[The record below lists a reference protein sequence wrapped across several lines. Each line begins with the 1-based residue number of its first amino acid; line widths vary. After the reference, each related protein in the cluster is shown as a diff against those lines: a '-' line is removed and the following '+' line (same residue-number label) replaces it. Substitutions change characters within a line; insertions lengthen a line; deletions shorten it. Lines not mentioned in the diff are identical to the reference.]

1 MEKNKKSRIFRRV
14 LHRLSWA
21 NVFRARGEKYNARVG
36 IYNAY
41 KEVLAAKRSL
51 EEIGCENV
59 KVAFY
64 AREWH
69 IQFTHYN
76 GVANMYYTVS
86 SSGGYANDYH
96 NANKSYV
103 NDRISTAEFELD
115 YTLRRDYSDYQM
127 FWQYADNILFWILT
141 RDEYDDYRVS
151 GNINAIPYDVAI
163 RLWRDL
169 RERAW
174 SVVDE
179 AIAYKKA
186 VL

>member
-1 MEKNKKSRIFRRV
+1 MKKNKKSRIFSRV
-14 LHRLSWA
+14 LHRLTWA
-21 NVFRARGEKYNARVG
+21 NVYRVRGGND
-36 IYNAY
+36 NAY

-51 EEIGCENV
+51 EEFGCENV

-64 AREWH
+64 DREYH
-69 IQFTHYN
+69 IQFTAYRRRDRRN
-76 GVANMYYTVS
+76 RFYTVS
-86 SSGGYANDYH
+86 ASHGYVNDYH
-96 NANKSYV
+96 RSNQDEMRN
-103 NDRISTAEFELD
+103 IIGMAEFSRD
-115 YTLRRDYSDYQM
+115 CTLRRDFQDYQM
-127 FWQYADNILFWILT
+127 FRQYADNALYWVLT
-141 RDEYDDYRVS
+141 ADEYDDYRLS

-163 RLWRDL
+163 RLWRGL